1 MAQNIYPYVEGY
13 SYYPFQASNMGL
25 PFVECGVDILS
36 YKVRNLD
43 TGETEKKY
51 YNVFSRE
58 LTGIQALSDSYTAKG
73 EEYQSEFITD
83 LQTSIDVIKQQ
94 DQQYQQ
100 TFNDFDSR
108 ISALEKGGGGGGGI
122 NIVSV
127 DVLPAITAAN
137 TVYLIQGIVVVE

>member
-1 MAQNIYPYVEGY
+1 
-13 SYYPFQASNMGL
+13 MGL

-58 LTGIQALSDSYTAKG
+58 LSGIQALSDSYTAKG

-83 LQTSIDVIKQQ
+83 LQTSIDLIKQQ
-94 DQQYQQ
+94 EKQYQEK
-100 TFNDFDSR
+100 FNSYDNQFGDIDNR
-108 ISALEKGGGGGGGI
+108 LTALEAGGGGGGGGGI

-127 DVLPAITAAN
+127 ASLPANPDSN

>member
-1 MAQNIYPYVEGY
+1 M
-13 SYYPFQASNMGL
+13 
-25 PFVECGVDILS
+25 
-36 YKVRNLD
+36 
-43 TGETEKKY
+43 
-51 YNVFSRE
+51 FSRE
-58 LTGIQALSDSYTAKG
+58 LSGIQALSDSYTAKG

-83 LQTSIDVIKQQ
+83 LQTSIDLIKQQ

-108 ISALEKGGGGGGGI
+108 ISALEAGGGGGGGGGI

-127 DVLPAITAAN
+127 ASLPANPDSN